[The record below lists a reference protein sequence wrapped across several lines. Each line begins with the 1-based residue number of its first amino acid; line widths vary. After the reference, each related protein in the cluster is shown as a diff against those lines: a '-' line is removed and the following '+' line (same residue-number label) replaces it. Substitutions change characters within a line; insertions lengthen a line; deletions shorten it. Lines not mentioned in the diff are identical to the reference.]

1 MKYLNRLLLLLPLLL
16 VSATEAVCKG
26 SEKIERVEEI
36 YTWKAEPNP
45 FLDSIFVGFNIVTVV
60 AIVVM
65 VVCGGIWL
73 FQKYILKQE
82 SSASAKTAAAKGPE
96 KKAESKKEES
106 EKSEPEA
113 SKSDEPKGEEEA
125 GESKNESQDE
135 SDDHEES
142 ATEEKKDEE

>member
-1 MKYLNRLLLLLPLLL
+1 MKYLNRLLLLLPVLL

-73 FQKYILKQE
+73 FQKYVLKQE
-82 SSASAKTAAAKGPE
+82 SSASAKAAAAKGPE
-96 KKAESKKEES
+96 TKKEES
-106 EKSEPEA
+106 EKSESEA

-125 GESKNESQDE
+125 GESKNETQDE
-135 SDDHEES
+135 SDDNEES

>member
-1 MKYLNRLLLLLPLLL
+1 MKYLNRLLLLLPVLL
-16 VSATEAVCKG
+16 VSANEAVCKG

-82 SSASAKTAAAKGPE
+82 SSASAKAAAAKGPE
-96 KKAESKKEES
+96 TKKEES

-125 GESKNESQDE
+125 GESKDETQDE
-135 SDDHEES
+135 SDDNEES

>member
-1 MKYLNRLLLLLPLLL
+1 MKYLNRLLLLLPVLL

-36 YTWKAEPNP
+36 YSWKAEPNP
-45 FLDSIFVGFNIVTVV
+45 LLDSIFVGFNIVTVV

-73 FQKYILKQE
+73 YQKYVLKKE
-82 SSASAKTAAAKGPE
+82 RPAGPAAAAAKGPE
-96 KKAESKKEES
+96 KS

-113 SKSDEPKGEEEA
+113 NKSDETEDQEEA
-125 GESKNESQDE
+125 GESKDENQDE
-135 SDDHEES
+135 SDDNEES
-142 ATEEKKDEE
+142 AAEEKKDEEG